1 MTSVDFRA
9 IVQQSPDFAPHE
21 KYYWGYQYQLSR
33 EVLVPELIARG
44 AFHSGDA
51 VAEIGCGEAG
61 VLHAFIQAG
70 ATKALGTDIATFR
83 LEIGEKLKSLLKI
96 DLTLSEHDILFGPP
110 KEEWRKAYD
119 LVLLRD
125 VIEHL
130 DDAGLALRN
139 IRNILKPG
147 GWLFVTFPPYNSP
160 YGGHQHLLKN
170 FWGRFPYVHLLP
182 KSIFLKMIQS
192 GDHPRNI
199 EEVARL
205 KEIRLSA
212 NAFLKAAQEAGY
224 EVVRD
229 DYYLLRPVF
238 KMKFGLPTIRI
249 SAFKHLP
256 FVKSFLS
263 LEAAVLLRLPK

>member
-1 MTSVDFRA
+1 MSAQDLRS
-9 IVQQSPDFAPHE
+9 IIQHSPEFAAHE

-33 EVLVPELIARG
+33 DVLVPELIERG
-44 AFHSGDA
+44 AFHPGDS

-83 LEIGEKLKSLLKI
+83 LEIGEKLKKI
-96 DLTLSEHDILFGPP
+96 LNLDLTLSEHDILFGPP

-130 DDAGLALRN
+130 DDAGLALKN

-147 GWLFVTFPPYNSP
+147 GWLFVTFPPYSSP

-170 FWGRFPYVHLLP
+170 FWGKFPYIHLLP

-224 EVVRD
+224 EIVRE

-238 KMKFGLPTIRI
+238 KMKFGLPAIRI
-249 SAFKHLP
+249 SALKKLP
-256 FVKSFLS
+256 FVKSFFS
-263 LEAAVLLRLPK
+263 LEAAILLRLPA